1 MSKLGALGGVS
12 ALVLGLAACGGGSG
26 TTSADA
32 PAGGPSPMS
41 TSASPTPTS
50 ASPTPTSASPSPEA
64 STSTGAGTEAAVA
77 IRDFSY
83 DVPQSVPAGATLRV
97 TNHDSAPHTFTV
109 KGGGGGVPAGKTVTL
124 KAPTKPGTYDVVC
137 YFHGDMKG
145 KITVS

>member
-1 MSKLGALGGVS
+1 M
-12 ALVLGLAACGGGSG
+12 
-26 TTSADA
+26 
-32 PAGGPSPMS
+32 
-41 TSASPTPTS
+41 
-50 ASPTPTSASPSPEA
+50 
-64 STSTGAGTEAAVA
+64 A

-109 KGGGGGVPAGKTVTL
+109 KGGGGGVPPGKTVTL